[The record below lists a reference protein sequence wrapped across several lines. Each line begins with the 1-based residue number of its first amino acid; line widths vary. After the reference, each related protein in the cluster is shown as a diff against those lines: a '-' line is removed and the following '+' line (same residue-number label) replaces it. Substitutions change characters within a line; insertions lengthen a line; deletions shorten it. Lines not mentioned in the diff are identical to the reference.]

1 MPVTIELKCHT
12 CGRTFSKGTWEQHRG
27 LLRPYPVKVRVNT
40 TCPLC
45 GEKCQALFDYP
56 HIKCCFCK
64 KPASFSTAVE
74 VVPRVIPKN
83 ENGIKEVVDAQLAHP
98 SCATPEVLK
107 EGGLRVFGKASQRL
121 NSIRLLVISLVLLV
135 LTILFALSLLL
146 IPGWG
151 FWFLLLSSPVLVPVA
166 AIALILLLIWF
177 SYQEAGTRN
186 DYVRRAKHQIRELN
200 IKIP

>member
-1 MPVTIELKCHT
+1 VSVAIELKCHT
-12 CGRTFSKGTWEQHRG
+12 CGRTFSKGTWEQHPG

-40 TCPLC
+40 TCPQC

-74 VVPRVIPKN
+74 VVPTVIPKN
-83 ENGIKEVVDAQLAHP
+83 ENGIKEVVDAQVAHP

-107 EGGLRVFGKASQRL
+107 QEGLSVFGKARQQL
-121 NSIRLLVISLVLLV
+121 NSIPLLVTSLVLLV
-135 LTILFALSLLL
+135 LTILFALFVFL

-151 FWFLLLSSPVLVPVA
+151 PFFLLVSSPVLVPVA
-166 AIALILLLIWF
+166 AIALILLAIWF
-177 SYQEAGTRN
+177 IHQEFGTGN
-186 DYVRRAKHQIRELN
+186 LYVRRVKHQIRELN